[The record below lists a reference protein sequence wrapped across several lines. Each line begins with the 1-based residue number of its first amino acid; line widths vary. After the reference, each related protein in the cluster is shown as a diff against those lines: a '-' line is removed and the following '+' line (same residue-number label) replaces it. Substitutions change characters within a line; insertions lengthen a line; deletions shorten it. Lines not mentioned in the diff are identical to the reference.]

1 MNQLDPFQH
10 LSPGRI
16 LCGAGTLGEVEKELK
31 SQTKDKER
39 KKQAD
44 LVHRKWLTMGGG
56 FYGVV
61 AVLTLLWIE
70 LWEIIDFIT
79 GFGGLGTLAELF
91 SVGTLVG
98 LIIETLMNTL
108 TALVWPL
115 YWLGSTQGAGWIW
128 ILAAYAEAV
137 HVTHSHRCDAVRIR
151 VTVCIDNSRRT
162 SASHAARA
170 KSFSGTALAAQSRK
184 RRRRLS
190 HLQTRQVLLGDR
202 AINR

>member
-1 MNQLDPFQH
+1 MFCCLRGDRLGPLQAKAVDSRPREGQNSEPMISVFFVAILKAGLPVGIAAY
-10 LSPGRI
+10 LLVWWALRNGR
-16 LCGAGTLGEVEKELK
+16 LGSAGTLGEVEKELK

-79 GFGGLGTLAELF
+79 GFEGFGTLAGLF
-91 SVGTLVG
+91 SINTLIN
-98 LIIETLMNTL
+98 LFSETLMNTL
-108 TALVWPL
+108 SALVWPL

-128 ILAAYAEAV
+128 ILAAYAGYWAGRNLALRQ
-137 HVTHSHRCDAVRIR
+137 HLGARQNHS
-151 VTVCIDNSRRT
+151 S
-162 SASHAARA
+162 
-170 KSFSGTALAAQSRK
+170 
-184 RRRRLS
+184 
-190 HLQTRQVLLGDR
+190 
-202 AINR
+202 

>member
-1 MNQLDPFQH
+1 MISVFLVAVFKAGLPVGIAAYLLVWWALRNGHLDN
-10 LSPGRI
+10 
-16 LCGAGTLGEVEKELK
+16 AGTLGEVEKEIK
-31 SQTKDKER
+31 SQSKDKQR

-79 GFGGLGTLAELF
+79 GFEGLGTLSELF

-128 ILAAYAEAV
+128 ILAAYAGYWLGSNLAL
-137 HVTHSHRCDAVRIR
+137 RQFRGAGPL
-151 VTVCIDNSRRT
+151 
-162 SASHAARA
+162 AR
-170 KSFSGTALAAQSRK
+170 
-184 RRRRLS
+184 
-190 HLQTRQVLLGDR
+190 D
-202 AINR
+202 